1 MSNKRLCVLQ
11 VTPETPNEE
20 HVRVFSD
27 KEDCDFFF
35 VTHDAPNEQAL
46 KYCPNTTWAET
57 RNILAELVPKEY
69 DYYAFVDYDY
79 KFRPQRE
86 LDTLEQII
94 EDLQMNPAI
103 LTYYPGLGLET
114 PYATDMEFYNSRD
127 YSCIPFTHF
136 GLKII
141 HKSLMKWFYPL
152 CTNFSVNVDSC
163 HMFNIQEIPFL
174 KNVVCSHKMLYD
186 NSKSDGEA
194 VYNNDGAY
202 SKYKMDQMWKWI
214 SPSFKKI
221 RVLEHFSNNPA
232 QLQDSLFVKNVFV
245 ALARHK
251 NTQPEASDN
260 NVDYYDLD
268 RISNVFDLNHEF
280 FANKVNNLNTTQQF
294 ETIDNHKSN
303 IEQILQKHV
312 TFETLKVQQNPWYS
326 VTKKVNSEIN
336 NFRDITVNECV
347 EVFQQMD
354 NNEALF
360 YKNCKLD
367 DRLCEFLKDKTVAYV
382 GPAPYMKGSGN
393 GKLIDSYDVVVR
405 IQHGIPNTEDYGAKT
420 DIIQSCFNSNYG
432 PPIVEHIKSVDPE
445 LRPKFVIC
453 NDTASQLKTN
463 GEWATVDEV
472 YTDIF
477 ESLQVPFV
485 HLKNDD
491 STWDRWA
498 LYWEVYAKEHIE
510 KHPTGYTTFSANFN
524 SGYGALSMLLR
535 YPLKELAVFGVD
547 FYNGGVPQNDE
558 QKYNKQ
564 YTDTYGVSGTP
575 YGPDKILHDQLSQM
589 MHCKNILLKD
599 SRFKLDKPVLMM
611 LNSNSISK
619 RIKQFG
625 LLPKFKNETR

>member
-1 MSNKRLCVLQ
+1 
-11 VTPETPNEE
+11 
-20 HVRVFSD
+20 
-27 KEDCDFFF
+27 
-35 VTHDAPNEQAL
+35 
-46 KYCPNTTWAET
+46 
-57 RNILAELVPKEY
+57 
-69 DYYAFVDYDY
+69 
-79 KFRPQRE
+79 
-86 LDTLEQII
+86 
-94 EDLQMNPAI
+94 
-103 LTYYPGLGLET
+103 
-114 PYATDMEFYNSRD
+114 
-127 YSCIPFTHF
+127 
-136 GLKII
+136 
-141 HKSLMKWFYPL
+141 MKWFYPL

-221 RVLEHFSNNPA
+221 KVLEHFSNNPA

-251 NTQPEASDN
+251 NTQPETSDN

-367 DRLCEFLKDKTVAYV
+367 DRLCEFLKDKTV
-382 GPAPYMKGSGN
+382 
-393 GKLIDSYDVVVR
+393 
-405 IQHGIPNTEDYGAKT
+405 
-420 DIIQSCFNSNYG
+420 
-432 PPIVEHIKSVDPE
+432 
-445 LRPKFVIC
+445 
-453 NDTASQLKTN
+453 
-463 GEWATVDEV
+463 V
-472 YTDIF
+472 Y
-477 ESLQVPFV
+477 
-485 HLKNDD
+485 
-491 STWDRWA
+491 
-498 LYWEVYAKEHIE
+498 
-510 KHPTGYTTFSANFN
+510 
-524 SGYGALSMLLR
+524 
-535 YPLKELAVFGVD
+535 
-547 FYNGGVPQNDE
+547 
-558 QKYNKQ
+558 
-564 YTDTYGVSGTP
+564 
-575 YGPDKILHDQLSQM
+575 
-589 MHCKNILLKD
+589 
-599 SRFKLDKPVLMM
+599 
-611 LNSNSISK
+611 
-619 RIKQFG
+619 
-625 LLPKFKNETR
+625 